1 MKKETDAQH
10 AYDLFR
16 YELGPVLQ
24 SKLEEFQLF
33 GYDTVSEDEL
43 WECLTK
49 KKWKRPETKRLF
61 ELVNDVY
68 SLSVTDYMS
77 YITIEAYK
85 APNYF
90 ASQKD

>member
-1 MKKETDAQH
+1 MKKNATDH

-33 GYDTVSEDEL
+33 GYDTITEDAL

-49 KKWKRPETKRLF
+49 KKWKKPETKRLF

-68 SLSVTDYMS
+68 SLSLSDYMS

-90 ASQKD
+90 ENQNN

>member
-1 MKKETDAQH
+1 MKKDATDH

-33 GYDTVSEDEL
+33 GYDTITEDAL

-49 KKWKRPETKRLF
+49 KKWKKPETKRLF

-68 SLSVTDYMS
+68 SLSLSDYMS

-90 ASQKD
+90 ENQNN

>member
-1 MKKETDAQH
+1 MKETNYH

-16 YELGPVLQ
+16 SDLTPVLQ

-33 GYDTVSEDEL
+33 GYDTISENEL

-49 KKWKRPETKRLF
+49 KMWKRPESKMLHQ
-61 ELVNDVY
+61 LVNDVY
-68 SLSVTDYMS
+68 SLAITDYMS

-90 ASQKD
+90 LERKD